1 MGGMWAF
8 VDRKGGRGQVLYSV
22 RTSLDSLWKVGRKRG
37 WWKGVAGG
45 DVAVFVVSLALM
57 NCVYDRRKEAVDSGV
72 GKGLGWLRG
81 EELFSKK
88 SELSSGQQKKDQ

>member
-8 VDRKGGRGQVLYSV
+8 VDRRGGRGQVLYSV

-45 DVAVFVVSLALM
+45 DVAVFVASLALM
-57 NCVYDRRKEAVDSGV
+57 NCVYDQRKEAVDSTM

-81 EELFSKK
+81 EELFSRGG
-88 SELSSGQQKKDQ
+88 EPSGQEKKGQ